1 MLQMT
6 SNIYTL
12 SNTGFNIV
20 FLAVLAA
27 SIIILGGIGVYLV
40 EHEHPGANI
49 TKLDD
54 AIWWAVVTLATVG
67 YGDYYPVTEIGR
79 IIAIFMMLSG
89 IGIFA
94 LLVTNLAQR
103 RLLRR
108 ESKLKSTSD
117 AQASVL
123 GQESKTSIKNKIDGI
138 EMLTEDDFDRLI
150 IMMKGVRHTLLK
162 SLRFHTSVRDVVTFL
177 IVSKNFAVIVDVV
190 CIE

>member
-1 MLQMT
+1 MT
-6 SNIYTL
+6 SNLYTL

-108 ESKLKSTSD
+108 ESKLKSKSD
-117 AQASVL
+117 AQASL
-123 GQESKTSIKNKIDGI
+123 IGQESKTAIKNKIDGI

-150 IMMKGVRHTLLK
+150 IMMKGVRHTLLEESK
-162 SLRFHTSVRDVVTFL
+162 ISYKCSRCGH
-177 IVSKNFAVIVDVV
+177 VSYSKPKFCSNCGRVAY
-190 CIE
+190 